1 MKHILQKNKYH
12 VSKVFF
18 SSVCKMVALG
28 VDLIYKYILYDLH
41 SVANVFTKIY
51 ISTYEKVDP

>member
-1 MKHILQKNKYH
+1 
-12 VSKVFF
+12 
-18 SSVCKMVALG
+18 MVALG